1 MFLMGRKT
9 SMVYWVC
16 PVRRAQSSVLCKKN
30 RGNDGA
36 FLHSLQMHPVLR
48 QMKPL
53 AASGGRADAESEGLA
68 RIQGGAA
75 PEQHPRVRLKQEAA
89 EAYIPPSN
97 VFRDNEGEEAEGAR
111 HLKFE
116 AGRLL
121 KPGHGSGRVLGEKD
135 FEKDP
140 RHGVSPA
147 EAHLRSA
154 DLVTAY
160 EQTVKEEVNFQTS
173 FNNNVRTLISR
184 EEVVVGLMHLWDF
197 VQAYLENPLSKA
209 LTAQLF
215 LIVQH
220 CRDEG
225 VLRESLLNIAEPES
239 RWLVDLLN
247 LLQTIV
253 VQERGLAVGEKVA
266 AVNYSVITLSKHYAR
281 KIFNSVFV
289 PIDKEA
295 KINSFYMRA
304 VIKLLVLSDDL
315 GMYRN
320 ERIERAVSGA
330 RQREYSDRELM
341 GRLRRALADTGVVE
355 EEETAAGAEDGER
368 FRPREVWG
376 AGAGCGRSGAR
387 FTVPEDELSEDED
400 EGPDGCL
407 SFQQHERG
415 SQPRENGGYA
425 EPAYSRRRL
434 GRFY

>member
-1 MFLMGRKT
+1 
-9 SMVYWVC
+9 
-16 PVRRAQSSVLCKKN
+16 
-30 RGNDGA
+30 
-36 FLHSLQMHPVLR
+36 MHPVLR

-53 AASGGRADAESEGLA
+53 PASASRLEAESEGMA

-75 PEQHPRVRLKQEAA
+75 PETHPRVLMKQEAS

-97 VFRDNEGEEAEGAR
+97 VFRDNEGEEAEGMR

-116 AGRLL
+116 AGRTLR
-121 KPGHGSGRVLGEKD
+121 GSHGARRVLGERD

-140 RHGVSPA
+140 RNGISPA
-147 EAHLRSA
+147 EAHLKSA

-160 EQTVKEEVNFQTS
+160 EQTVNEEVNFQTS
-173 FNNNVRTLISR
+173 FNNNVRTLIAR

-197 VQAYLENPLSKA
+197 VQAYLENPISKA

-253 VQERGLAVGEKVA
+253 VQERGLSVGEKVA
-266 AVNYSVITLSKHYAR
+266 AINYSVITLSKHYAR

-295 KINSFYMRA
+295 KINTFYMRA
-304 VIKLLVLSDDL
+304 VVKLLVLSDDL

-330 RQREYSDRELM
+330 RQREYNDRELM
-341 GRLRRALADTGVVE
+341 SKLRQALADNGIREIDYEHLE
-355 EEETAAGAEDGER
+355 EDDEEDEGR

-376 AGAGCGRSGAR
+376 AGTGCGASAAR
-387 FTVPEDELSEDED
+387 YPEADLEEED
-400 EGPDGCL
+400 GPDSSIL
-407 SFQQHERG
+407 FQQHERG
-415 SQPRENGGYA
+415 TQSSENGGYA
-425 EPAYSRRRL
+425 EPAHGRRRL